1 IRCPVDSLGVCRVLR
16 GRSALSCRLR
26 PASFGLTMRSLSQ
39 APRLGGLHRASRLPF
54 KVSFF
59 TSAEHPA
66 NATTQRLIA
75 HLIWAMETLV
85 VIDPCFISSS
95 RLVAHALQSIG
106 KHDCQGLALR
116 PASAGALIAGR
127 W

>member
-1 IRCPVDSLGVCRVLR
+1 
-16 GRSALSCRLR
+16 
-26 PASFGLTMRSLSQ
+26 MRSLSQ

-95 RLVAHALQSIG
+95 RLVAHALQSIADVELNRFAVAANRHIEIHLCNNSARH
-106 KHDCQGLALR
+106 KKPSHQQLR
-116 PASAGALIAGR
+116 PAIT
-127 W
+127 